1 MRKSPPRWYIL
12 LMMRR
17 FRFRLALLMA
27 LAAGMTGAQTA
38 DDARSLEWK
47 AVEGAYGYLVE
58 IRDSAQ
64 ETVFSRSTD
73 KPSISFSLPPGDY
86 EARITVLNKFLKP
99 AAVSPWSKLSVRRAV
114 KPDPASAEGGLLY
127 AGARDQQMIVTGGNF
142 IPLTEAYLEAAG
154 QSIRGSIIEQS
165 ANRLHIS
172 FDLSG
177 AKPGV
182 YSLRLRNPPSADAEK
197 RLQIRVLE
205 RTQPA
210 VISVSRTE
218 FTNDRVHR
226 GIEVVGSGFMEGIQ
240 AFFQSPSGVSV
251 KASSIIVESPQ
262 RLSLSWNAGDL
273 EAGRWRLVLENPG
286 GLKAEAPVPIL
297 LAAAPSE
304 TPGSSG
310 KENERVVEVPVERV
324 VEKVVEVPV
333 EKVVEK
339 IVEVPVE
346 RVVEKQVEVP
356 VEKIVEVPV
365 EKVVEKI
372 VEVPVEKVV
381 EKIVEVPVEKIVE
394 VPVERV
400 VEKTV
405 EVPVE
410 KIVEVPVESQGRE
423 QVILR
428 DIPFT
433 VTEERTVLVPR
444 GGSGGLSILAGYP
457 IIIGL
462 GEYAELFELGF
473 INASLA
479 LQADLGNGV
488 LHMVPVFNL
497 LAMEAWAVY
506 AESPG
511 REAIV
516 RPYLRA
522 LQLGASVVL
531 RSRFP
536 IPLQVS
542 GRVGLGTI
550 FSWMEKTSPFTS
562 VPSLEYSQDFCLQAG
577 LSAFLEFKGGFT
589 VEALAEV
596 VPLFYALTSFG
607 TLRFS
612 LRAGWRFN

>member
-1 MRKSPPRWYIL
+1 M
-12 LMMRR
+12 
-17 FRFRLALLMA
+17 
-27 LAAGMTGAQTA
+27 
-38 DDARSLEWK
+38 
-47 AVEGAYGYLVE
+47 
-58 IRDSAQ
+58 
-64 ETVFSRSTD
+64 
-73 KPSISFSLPPGDY
+73 
-86 EARITVLNKFLKP
+86 
-99 AAVSPWSKLSVRRAV
+99 
-114 KPDPASAEGGLLY
+114 
-127 AGARDQQMIVTGGNF
+127 
-142 IPLTEAYLEAAG
+142 
-154 QSIRGSIIEQS
+154 
-165 ANRLHIS
+165 
-172 FDLSG
+172 
-177 AKPGV
+177 
-182 YSLRLRNPPSADAEK
+182 
-197 RLQIRVLE
+197 
-205 RTQPA
+205 
-210 VISVSRTE
+210 
-218 FTNDRVHR
+218 
-226 GIEVVGSGFMEGIQ
+226 
-240 AFFQSPSGVSV
+240 
-251 KASSIIVESPQ
+251 
-262 RLSLSWNAGDL
+262 
-273 EAGRWRLVLENPG
+273 
-286 GLKAEAPVPIL
+286 
-297 LAAAPSE
+297 
-304 TPGSSG
+304 
-310 KENERVVEVPVERV
+310 
-324 VEKVVEVPV
+324 
-333 EKVVEK
+333 
-339 IVEVPVE
+339 
-346 RVVEKQVEVP
+346 
-356 VEKIVEVPV
+356 
-365 EKVVEKI
+365 
-372 VEVPVEKVV
+372 
-381 EKIVEVPVEKIVE
+381 
-394 VPVERV
+394 
-400 VEKTV
+400 EKTV

>member
-1 MRKSPPRWYIL
+1 
-12 LMMRR
+12 
-17 FRFRLALLMA
+17 MA